1 MFSLVTYRRQH
12 DEIRS
17 CLDLLGEVSE
27 QVRKPESA
35 RQAAALLASISSLVL
50 LHLIAEDHFLFPSLT
65 NHADQNVRTIAALY
79 LRTGRDLRQDFM
91 RYAEQWGELLIHA
104 EPDRFYRETQEILA
118 RLHQRIE
125 QEDRNLYPLILV

>member
-17 CLDLLGEVSE
+17 CLDLLADLCGEVH
-27 QVRKPESA
+27 RPEGA
-35 RQAAALLASISSLVL
+35 RQAAALLASTSSLVL

-65 NHADQNVRTIAALY
+65 NHPDPNVRATAAVY

-91 RYAEQWGELLIHA
+91 RYAEQWGEPLIQA
-104 EPDRFYRETQEILA
+104 ENGRFQRETRLILA

-125 QEDRNLYPLILV
+125 QEDMNLYPLLLA

>member
-17 CLDLLGEVSE
+17 CLHLLGEVAE
-27 QVRKPESA
+27 EVQKPQSA

-65 NHADQNVRTIAALY
+65 NHGDQNVRAMATLY
-79 LRTGRDLRQDFM
+79 LRTGRDLRQDFS

-104 EPDRFYRETQEILA
+104 EPEQFRRETKEIMA
-118 RLHQRIE
+118 RLHHRIE